1 MLVVQKVSEQ
11 FFFFTDAKDMLIL
24 IFCAINARQ
33 SINRLGSSNI
43 TLAVVE
49 AIGYFDFLTGLKK
62 NVCFH
67 KVENQHGRKNAG
79 ICIVDPF

>member
-1 MLVVQKVSEQ
+1 
-11 FFFFTDAKDMLIL
+11 MLIL

-62 NVCFH
+62 KLFVFIRLKINTDGKMPAFV
-67 KVENQHGRKNAG
+67 
-79 ICIVDPF
+79 